1 MTAEPRTLRTK
12 AEEAIASL
20 YAASRAGLPGGDAV
34 RARRNAAFSLFERFG
49 LPHRRVEA
57 WKYTD
62 LRTLMRAVAPLAGVA
77 PAERLAAVAE
87 ADPLASLDRAQ
98 IVIANGVFEPELSD
112 LGGTDGIT
120 VESLSHVLAT
130 SPERV
135 GRLFDD
141 GDDTVMALNT
151 SLMQGGAVVTIAA
164 GARPQRAIEIVHLT
178 AGDAPV
184 SVFTRDLVDVGE
196 GASVRFLESH
206 RGPMGI
212 AYQVNALTELRIGD
226 GAAVKWIRLQT
237 ESEAAQHLASF
248 VTRLGARATLDHLA
262 VNSGAA
268 LARWQAFATLAGEH
282 GRVAFSAA
290 TMLSGTEHSDSTLV
304 INHAEPNGASRE
316 LFKSAVDGRA
326 TGAFQGK
333 IVVAPVAQKTDARM
347 MAKALLL
354 SDEAE
359 FASKPELEIFADDV
373 QCGHGATAGQIDD
386 GQLFYLM
393 SRGIP
398 RAEAERLLIEAFLD
412 DAVDAIG
419 EDAIAGALKRVVSA
433 WLARRGT
440 VE

>member
-12 AEEAIASL
+12 AEEAVAAL
-20 YAASRAGLPGGDAV
+20 YATSRAGLPGGDAV

-62 LRTLMRAVAPLAGVA
+62 LRTLMRTVPPLAGIA

-87 ADPLASLDRAQ
+87 ADAIAGLDRAQ

-112 LGGTDGIT
+112 LDGVDGVS
-120 VESLSHVLAT
+120 VESLAHVLAT
-130 SPERV
+130 SPERA

-141 GDDTVMALNT
+141 GDDMVMALNT
-151 SLMQGGAVVTIAA
+151 ALMQGGVVVTVAA
-164 GARPQRAIEIVHLT
+164 GARPERAIEIVHLT

-184 SVFTRDLVDVGE
+184 SVFTRDVVDVGE

-206 RGPMGI
+206 RGLAGL
-212 AYQVNALTELRIGD
+212 AYQVNAITELRVGD
-226 GAAVKWIRLQT
+226 GAAVKWVRLQT

-248 VTRLGARATLDHLA
+248 VTRLGARASLDHLA

-268 LARWQAFATLAGEH
+268 LMRWQAFVTLAGE
-282 GRVAFSAA
+282 RAQVAFSAA

-304 INHAEPNGASRE
+304 VTHAEPHGSSRE
-316 LFKSAVDGRA
+316 LFKSAIDGRA
-326 TGAFQGK
+326 RGAFQGK
-333 IVVAPVAQKTDARM
+333 IIVAPGAQKTDARM

-373 QCGHGATAGQIDD
+373 QCGHGATSGQLDD

-398 RAEAERLLIEAFLD
+398 RAEAEQLLIEAFLD
-412 DAVDAIG
+412 EAIDAVGD
-419 EDAIAGALKRVVSA
+419 ETIAETLKGVVSA
-433 WLARRGT
+433 WLARRGA
-440 VE
+440 VG